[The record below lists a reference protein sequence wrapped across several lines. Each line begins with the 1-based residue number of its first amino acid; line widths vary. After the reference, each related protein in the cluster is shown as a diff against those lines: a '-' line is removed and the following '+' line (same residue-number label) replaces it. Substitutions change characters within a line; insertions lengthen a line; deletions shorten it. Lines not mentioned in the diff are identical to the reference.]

1 MSVLTSSRVRSG
13 LWMALLIASLA
24 FTSLANAQKY
34 KQTNLIS
41 DVPGWAATTDPNLV
55 NAWGIAF
62 SSSFPGV
69 DFRQRNRTLHS
80 LHWHRFHRS
89 TGGHDSS
96 PERRHWLSA
105 HRYCFRWQREVHRS
119 LRTWSPAVRY
129 SSLRRKTEPSADGA
143 RAWTCTTRSLPL
155 ITLEAARCT
164 RAWRSEPT
172 AMEPTFI
179 YATNF
184 NSGWV
189 EMYDSNFKW
198 VRNFTDG
205 DVPWGYAP
213 FGIQNIDGKL
223 YVTFA
228 LQDDAKHDDTPGAGH
243 GFVDVFDLR
252 GNKLKRLISRGTLNS
267 PWGLAW
273 APSNFGRLSGDLLVG
288 NFGNGH
294 INAFDISTG
303 AAQGPMLRSSG
314 SPLEIQGLWGLA
326 FGNGA
331 AAGPNQHTAVHRW
344 TRRRDAWLVRNSY
357 RTSLISL
364 TNTPRPAFGLAFF
377 FCASLKALGS
387 GYL

>member
-1 MSVLTSSRVRSG
+1 MDLHNAIVAVDNSG
-13 LWMALLIASLA
+13 SGAVYKGLA
-24 FTSLANAQKY
+24 IG
-34 KQTNLIS
+34 TN
-41 DVPGWAATTDPNLV
+41 G
-55 NAWGIAF
+55 
-62 SSSFPGV
+62 
-69 DFRQRNRTLHS
+69 
-80 LHWHRFHRS
+80 
-89 TGGHDSS
+89 
-96 PERRHWLSA
+96 
-105 HRYCFRWQREVHRS
+105 
-119 LRTWSPAVRY
+119 
-129 SSLRRKTEPSADGA
+129 DGA
-143 RAWTCTTRSLPL
+143 S
-155 ITLEAARCT
+155 
-164 RAWRSEPT
+164 
-172 AMEPTFI
+172 FI

-213 FGIQNIDGKL
+213 FGIQNIGGKL

-273 APSNFGRLSGDLLVG
+273 APSNFGGLSGDLLVG

-303 AAQGPMLRSSG
+303 AAKGPMLRSSG

-331 AAGPNQHTAVHRW
+331 AAGP
-344 TRRRDAWLVRNSY
+344 
-357 RTSLISL
+357 
-364 TNTPRPAFGLAFF
+364 TNTLLFTAGPGGEKHGLFGTLTV
-377 FCASLKALGS
+377 LP
-387 GYL
+387 